1 MRMIDLFAAI
11 GQFWVT
17 NSWISR
23 EAAMT
28 RRLLAIATVIV
39 VTSGCAHAQVGM
51 GTASPNSGMGAT
63 SPLGMSTSGGVFA
76 PTGIPLGAAPLAT
89 PGVSSGSSIGA
100 CSPISTVVGNAMN
113 STAPFSGDGVGVF
126 GVTPLGPTGTFPTS
140 SNTGLSTNMCGQ
152 APAAGSTASSQSST
166 SSNATSSNATSQLGV
181 PTIPMGS
188 TELSNP
194 GLSPA
199 PCPSTSN
206 TALSTSS
213 GAC

>member
-1 MRMIDLFAAI
+1 
-11 GQFWVT
+11 
-17 NSWISR
+17 
-23 EAAMT
+23 MT
-28 RRLLAIATVIV
+28 RCFLAIATAIV
-39 VTSGCAHAQVGM
+39 VTSGCAYAQVGGM

-63 SPLGMSTSGGVFA
+63 SPLGMSTSGGMFA

-89 PGVSSGSSIGA
+89 PGVSSGSSVGA
-100 CSPISTVVGNAMN
+100 CSPTSPVTGNAMN
-113 STAPFSGDGVGVF
+113 STALFSGDGIGAF
-126 GVTPLGPTGTFPTS
+126 GTTTTGTVPMS
-140 SNTGLSTNMCGQ
+140 SNTGLSSNMCGQ
-152 APAAGSTASSQSST
+152 APAAGSTASSQSSASSNPT
-166 SSNATSSNATSQLGV
+166 SSNGTSQLGV

-206 TALSTSS
+206 TPLSTSS

>member
-1 MRMIDLFAAI
+1 MR
-11 GQFWVT
+11 
-17 NSWISR
+17 
-23 EAAMT
+23 
-28 RRLLAIATVIV
+28 RRLIAMAIAIV
-39 VTSGCAHAQVGM
+39 MTSGCAYAQVGGM

-63 SPLGMSTSGGVFA
+63 SPLGMSTSGGMFA

-89 PGVSSGSSIGA
+89 PGVSSGSSVGA
-100 CSPISTVVGNAMN
+100 CSPTSMVMGN
-113 STAPFSGDGVGVF
+113 STLPFSGNGLGVF
-126 GVTPLGPTGTFPTS
+126 GTTPLGTTGTVPPS
-140 SNTGLSTNMCGQ
+140 SNTGLATNMCGQ
-152 APAAGSTASSQSST
+152 APAAGSTASSQSSA
-166 SSNATSSNATSQLGV
+166 SSNATSSNGTSQLGV